1 LKERND
7 DMTTDESNSARV
19 AIVTGASGGIGQAVA
34 ERLASD
40 GMDVVVH
47 YSSWPK
53 SHAVATSP

>member
-1 LKERND
+1 
-7 DMTTDESNSARV
+7 MTTDESNSARV